1 MEKEI
6 GNLRLG
12 FLTLYILRYVE
23 KKPEV
28 DIYPFAALI
37 AQEIGDKNQLG
48 AGKSLV
54 FSKLNSL
61 CGEEYLTASWAVSSN
76 PKVKKKVKFFSITAK
91 GKKLIKQL
99 EQEQRRINEVLLKLP
114 A

>member
-1 MEKEI
+1 MEKELSNI
-6 GNLRLG
+6 RLG
-12 FLTLYILRYVE
+12 FLTFYILKYVE

-28 DIYPFAALI
+28 GMAPFSALI
-37 AQEIGDKNQLG
+37 AQEIEEKNQLG

-54 FSKLNSL
+54 FSRVNSL
-61 CGEEYLTASWAVSSN
+61 CDSGHLIPKWGVSSN
-76 PKVKKKVKFFSITAK
+76 PRVKKKVKFFSISVK

-99 EQEQRRINEVLLKLP
+99 EKEQKRISDVLSKLP